1 MNPCAFAFESYGSIV
16 FFATVFD
23 KTSYARL
30 KNDGIPAAGINTML
44 RIIRIRNLALIR
56 DLEMEFGPGLNL
68 LTGETGSGKSILVD
82 ALGLLLG
89 ARSSQEMIRSD
100 SDTATIEG
108 LFELERSG
116 PVQKILAE
124 SGLESE
130 EEDTLLIRR
139 EISAAGRN
147 RIFINNHIATVSI
160 LRSIG
165 DKLADIHGQQD
176 QRSLLDLSTHLE
188 WLDHFGKNHTLVEKV
203 QESYRKLRQTA
214 QQLESLESSEQER
227 LRRIDILQYQIDE
240 IRQVD
245 PRPDEKEELENERSI
260 LTNREKILALATEA
274 FGLLYESESAVLIQ
288 TNRLERILEE
298 LERFDKSWTPHRESL
313 QECRYKLED
322 LSYTVRDYADGS
334 DFSPERL
341 EQVHQRLYA
350 LEKLAKKYGD
360 DVLAFLDQSTR
371 ELEQIRSYAE
381 SSERLVQ
388 QLTQEIALYKELA
401 EKLSQKRRRDA
412 ERLEN
417 EIEKEFKALAME
429 RMQLRV
435 HFKPVETDID
445 KSRIP
450 GFYGLRGIDHVEF
463 LISPNKGEDMRPLAK
478 IASGGEL
485 SRLMLAIR
493 SLCRNNEADKTF
505 VFDEVDTGIGG
516 RVAEAVGRRLRAIAE
531 DNQVLCV
538 THLPQIAAFAHA
550 HFNVRKDI
558 IGDRTETF
566 AKKLD
571 ESERVQELSR
581 MLGGE
586 TITQTVRNHARE
598 MLEYSV
604 GSGRKE

>member
-1 MNPCAFAFESYGSIV
+1 
-16 FFATVFD
+16 
-23 KTSYARL
+23 
-30 KNDGIPAAGINTML
+30 ML
-44 RIIRIRNLALIR
+44 RTIRIRNLALIR
-56 DLEMEFGPGLNL
+56 DLEMDFGPGLNL

-89 ARSSQEMIRSD
+89 ARSSQDMIRSD
-100 SDTATIEG
+100 SDTATVEG
-108 LFELERSG
+108 LFELERNG
-116 PVQKILAE
+116 PVQKILVE

-130 EEDTLLIRR
+130 EGTLLVRR
-139 EISAAGRN
+139 EISLAGRN
-147 RIFINNHIATVSI
+147 RIFINNHLATLST
-160 LRSIG
+160 LRSVG

-188 WLDHFGKNHTLVEKV
+188 WLDHFGNNYDLAEKV
-203 QESYRKLRQTA
+203 QEGYRKLRQTA
-214 QQLESLESSEQER
+214 RQLESLESSEQER
-227 LRRIDILQYQIDE
+227 LRRIDVLQYQIDE
-240 IRQVD
+240 IRKID
-245 PRPDEKEELENERSI
+245 PRPNEKEELENERSV

-274 FGLLYESESAVLIQ
+274 FGLLYESESSVLIQ
-288 TNRLERILEE
+288 TRRLERILEE
-298 LERFDKSWTPHRESL
+298 LERFDKSWVPHRETL

-341 EQVHQRLYA
+341 EQVQQRLYA

-360 DVLAFLDQSTR
+360 SNRDILEFLDQSTR
-371 ELEQIRSYAE
+371 ELEQLRSYAE

-388 QLTQEIALYKELA
+388 QLALESAIYSELA

-412 ERLEN
+412 ERLEK

-435 HFKPVETDID
+435 HFKPAGTDID
-445 KSRIP
+445 KSGIP
-450 GFYGLRGIDHVEF
+450 DFYGPRGIDHVEF
-463 LISPNKGEDMRPLAK
+463 LISPNTGESMMPLAK

-493 SLCRNNEADKTF
+493 SLCRNREADKTF

-516 RVAEAVGRRLRAIAE
+516 RVAEAVGRRLRTLAA

-538 THLPQIAAFAHA
+538 THLPQIAAFAHS
-550 HFNVRKDI
+550 HFSVRKDVV
-558 IGDRTETF
+558 GDRTQTF

-571 ESERVQELSR
+571 PSERIQELSR

-586 TITQTVRNHARE
+586 NITQTVRNHARE
-598 MLEYSV
+598 MLEYSI
-604 GSGRKE
+604 GPGRKE